1 MGIIVL
7 SLFDGISCGRIA
19 LERAGIK
26 VNKYYASEIDKNAIQ
41 ISKNNYKDIIQLGD
55 INDIDENIIKSIGKI
70 DLVLGGSPCQGFS
83 RAGKGLNFEDSRSK
97 LFFNFVDIL
106 NIVKKYNPNVKFLL
120 ENVQMKKEWVEVIN
134 NYMGAEA
141 ININSKL
148 VSAQN
153 RPRLYWTNIN
163 FKPMQ
168 DKNINLVD
176 ILENIGFDYV
186 EHEGLR
192 VCKSISDN
200 SRKLISNINGEIRIR
215 QAVKKGYIV
224 AKNGDGVNLSFPL
237 SESRRGRVIKG
248 KSNCID
254 TQCNI
259 CVYHNGNIR
268 RLTVKE
274 MEKLQTLPI
283 GYTEGIAERQRIKA
297 IGNGWTVDVVA
308 HILKGLSC

>member
-1 MGIIVL
+1 
-7 SLFDGISCGRIA
+7 
-19 LERAGIK
+19 
-26 VNKYYASEIDKNAIQ
+26 
-41 ISKNNYKDIIQLGD
+41 
-55 INDIDENIIKSIGKI
+55 
-70 DLVLGGSPCQGFS
+70 
-83 RAGKGLNFEDSRSK
+83 
-97 LFFNFVDIL
+97 
-106 NIVKKYNPNVKFLL
+106 
-120 ENVQMKKEWVEVIN
+120 MKKEWVEVIN
-134 NYMGAEA
+134 NYMGVEA
-141 ININSKL
+141 ISINSKL

-153 RPRLYWTNIN
+153 SPRLYWTNIN
-163 FKPMQ
+163 FEPIQ

-176 ILENIGFDYV
+176 ILENIEFDYV
-186 EHEGLR
+186 EYEGLR
-192 VCKSISDN
+192 VCKSISDS

-224 AKNGDGVNLSFPL
+224 ANNGDGVNLSFPL

-283 GYTEGIAERQRIKA
+283 GYTDGVAERQRIKA